1 MPQPELWGWIAAGA
15 VGGAFMWLLRQ
26 YIAHLEAD
34 IAHSRK
40 NARRGT
46 ELAEQATDAAERN
59 A

>member
-1 MPQPELWGWIAAGA
+1 MDPTLWGWAAAGA
-15 VGGAFMWLLRQ
+15 VGGAFMWLLKL

-40 NARRGT
+40 SAQRGT
-46 ELAEQATDAAERN
+46 ELAEKAADVAER